1 MVVVPSGYQHGG
13 ATALHVRV
21 GSSAGAL
28 VSRPRWSRQRSDHG
42 EMRLDERRMYK
53 EGDEAWGQ
61 LNA

>member
-28 VSRPRWSRQRSDHG
+28 VSRPRWSRQRGDHG
-42 EMRLDERRMYK
+42 GR
-53 EGDEAWGQ
+53 GDAAACVELGATRDLG
-61 LNA
+61 NE